1 MKNYLLFDLD
11 GTLTDP
17 KEGICTCVQ
26 YALASFGIEE
36 PDLDKLEPFIGPPL
50 KDSFMEFYGMGEEQA
65 EQAVEKYRERF
76 REKGI
81 FENRLYQGIPR
92 MLRTLKAR
100 GLTLAVASSKPKVFV
115 EQILEHFKIAQYFKV
130 IMGSELDGTRGTKEE
145 VVRAALRELFGN
157 KPIEW
162 DKVYMIGDRCFD
174 VEGAHAVRVES
185 VGVTYGY
192 GSMEELKAAKSDYI
206 VRSVEELEHFLLRGA
221 DEAVKKT
228 TAQRIWQIARPF
240 LMFYLVKNALQGLV
254 SFLLV
259 LLGGY
264 LPGESFW
271 FVRDGEGVLSGFTGN
286 GYAIISALGFI
297 GGAAAVFRP
306 ARRAIEERK
315 LDSRLLHLKK
325 EPGRCYV
332 LLGMAAVGASLG
344 LNILFDFFG
353 MTDGSEAYQQVA
365 AQQYGAWLPLG
376 LLCYGVI
383 APIAEELVFR
393 GLLYHEL
400 RRFLKMPS
408 AMVTSA
414 ALFAMYHGN
423 AVQGL
428 YAFAIGMLMV
438 YAYEYFGDFKFPLGI
453 HIGANVLVYLL
464 SATEIASGI
473 MNLPACFVCLVWAV
487 GGVYFLNK
495 EKAIF

>member
-36 PDLDKLEPFIGPPL
+36 PNLDKLEPFIGPPL
-50 KDSFMEFYGMGEEQA
+50 KDSFMEFYQMSEEQA

-81 FENRLYQGIPR
+81 FENKLYQGIPR
-92 MLRTLKAR
+92 MLRTLNAK
-100 GLTLAVASSKPKVFV
+100 GMTLAVASSKPTVFV
-115 EQILEHFKIAQYFKV
+115 QQILEHFKIAKYFKV

-145 VVRAALRELFGN
+145 VVQAALRELFGN

-162 DKVYMIGDRCFD
+162 DKVYMIGDRRFD

-206 VRSVEELEHFLLRGA
+206 VRSVAELEHFLLRGA
-221 DEAVKKT
+221 DEAMKKT

-240 LMFYLVKNALQGLV
+240 LMFYLVKNAVEGLV
-254 SFLLV
+254 GFLLV
-259 LLGGY
+259 LMGNQ

-271 FVRDGEGVLSGFTGN
+271 FVRDAEGILNGFTGN
-286 GYAIISALGFI
+286 GSTIISALGFI
-297 GGAAAVFRP
+297 GGGAAVYST
-306 ARRAIEERK
+306 ARGAIEERK
-315 LDSRLLHLKK
+315 QDSRLLHLKK

-332 LLGMAAVGASLG
+332 LLGMAAVGAALG
-344 LNILFDFFG
+344 LNMLFAFFG
-353 MTDGSEAYQQVA
+353 MTEESEAYQQVA
-365 AQQYGAWLPLG
+365 MQQYGAWLPLG
-376 LLCYGVI
+376 LLCYGII
-383 APIAEELVFR
+383 APIVEEMVFR
-393 GLLYHEL
+393 GLIYHEL

-408 AMVTSA
+408 AMVISA

-423 AVQGL
+423 TVQGL

-438 YAYEYFGDFKFPLGI
+438 YAYEYFGDFRIPLGI

-464 SATEIASGI
+464 SATEIATGI
-473 MNLPACFVCLVWAV
+473 MNPLACVVCLIWAV